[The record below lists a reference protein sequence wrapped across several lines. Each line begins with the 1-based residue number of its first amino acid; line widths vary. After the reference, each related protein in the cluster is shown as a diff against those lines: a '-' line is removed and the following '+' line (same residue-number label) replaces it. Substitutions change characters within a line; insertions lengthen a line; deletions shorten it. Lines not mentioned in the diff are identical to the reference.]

1 MDSTATPARP
11 WRTALLAGMA
21 SFLDSSALVSAG
33 IVVGTLYPESMSLSD
48 GQIGLVLG
56 LQTLS
61 FALGALVGGRLG
73 DRFGRRRI
81 FTWSLAAYALGA
93 VLLAAATGPGPL
105 VIGAVVI
112 GLAIGADLPVSLAM
126 INEEAPEGRKAALV
140 VFSSVLWNVG
150 IAVTMLVSALL
161 SGFGAVGGRILFGY
175 LVVVALVVLGLRL
188 TMRESAEWRRAR
200 NAVESGESVRFR
212 DLPQLLRPPLLPGLL
227 ATALYYAMWNVGA
240 NTMGQFGSFLHVNV
254 VGGEVATYSLFS
266 TVGLGV
272 GLVAGVV
279 FMRYVDTAARGPLFA
294 AGSAITV
301 LAWVFPL
308 VVGFSEFSLLATLLL
323 SGLGSAFAGE
333 TLYKVWSQELFPT
346 LLRTTAQGVTI
357 AFGRVVAALIGFAT
371 PALATAS
378 AGGTFAGVAV
388 LALLAA
394 GIGLLWIPR
403 LPGARQLTSVEKN
416 AL

>member
-1 MDSTATPARP
+1 MDTATPARP
-11 WRTALLAGMA
+11 WRTALPAGMA

-33 IVVGTLYPESMSLSD
+33 IVVGTLYPDAMSLSD
-48 GQIGLVLG
+48 GQIGVILG
-56 LQTLS
+56 VQTLS

-73 DRFGRRRI
+73 DRFGRRRV

-93 VLLAAATGPGPL
+93 LLLAVAAGPALLVVGAA
-105 VIGAVVI
+105 VIGS
-112 GLAIGADLPVSLAM
+112 AIGADLPVSLAM
-126 INEEAPEGRKAALV
+126 INEEAPEGRKATLV

-150 IAVTMLVSALL
+150 IAVTMLLSALL
-161 SGFGAVGGRILFGY
+161 SGFGATGGRVLFGY
-175 LVVVALVVLGLRL
+175 LVVVALVVLGVRL
-188 TMRESAEWRRAR
+188 TVRESAEWRRAR
-200 NAVESGESVRFR
+200 DAADAGESVRFR
-212 DLPQLLRPPLLPGLL
+212 DLPQLLRPPLVLGLL

-240 NTMGQFGSFLHVNV
+240 NTMGQFGSFLYVNV
-254 VGGEVATYSLFS
+254 GGGEVATYSLVS
-266 TVGLGV
+266 TIGLGV

-279 FMRYVDTAARGPLFA
+279 FMRYVDTAARRPLFA
-294 AGSAITV
+294 AGSAVIV

-346 LLRTTAQGVTI
+346 LLRTTAQGCTI
-357 AFGRVVAALIGFAT
+357 AFGRIVAALAGFAT
-371 PALATAS
+371 PAAASAS

-388 LALLAA
+388 LALIAA

-403 LPGARQLTSVEKN
+403 LPGARQLTSVDEN
-416 AL
+416 AT